1 MAKHPPYHLRT
12 NKAVDRL
19 LLIKQIKAVI
29 MADVGLKNCSTYH
42 SLGGPF
48 MEDLHL
54 VHGEIPSM
62 PLVCIESHFQTHL
75 RQKNHAFSTNLEL
88 KNSTINDFIIH
99 SYDPLNSDIF
109 WLDYTDFNLSRL
121 SEIQTLLR
129 LLLPGSLLRITV
141 AARNP
146 TSANDLPDG
155 IEDLLKDK
163 IKKSKLELFKKSFEA
178 FLPPKFLNNK
188 STNSQK
194 SFNAVVQQIIRLA
207 ISECL
212 DKTTD
217 REFIHIQSCYYND
230 GSPMLSI
237 TGLVC
242 ERSKQI
248 STRRRLQK
256 SGLVVDKNWTN
267 IEEIN
272 LPFLSLQERFI
283 LNKVLPHS
291 DNTKLAGDALHDTL
305 KYNIEQSEANSIAAL
320 SQYAVY
326 RHEYPTFVRFNI

>member
-19 LLIKQIKAVI
+19 LLIKQIKAAV

-54 VHGEIPSM
+54 VHGAIPSM
-62 PLVCIESHFQTHL
+62 PLVCIESHHQTHL
-75 RQKNHAFSTNLEL
+75 RQKNHTFSTNLEL

-99 SYDPLNSDIF
+99 SYDPINPDIF
-109 WLDYTDFNLSRL
+109 WLDYTDFTLSRL

-141 AARNP
+141 ATRNP
-146 TSANDLPDG
+146 ASANDLPDG
-155 IEDLLKDK
+155 IEDLLKIK
-163 IKKSKLELFKKSFEA
+163 IKESKLELFKKSFEA
-178 FLPPKFLNNK
+178 FLPPKFHSTK

-194 SFNAVVQQIIRLA
+194 SFNVLVQQIIRLA

-212 DKTTD
+212 DKTSD
-217 REFIHIQSCYYND
+217 REFIHLQSCYYND
-230 GSPMLSI
+230 GSPMLSV
-237 TGLVC
+237 TGLIC

-248 STRRRLQK
+248 STRRKLQK
-256 SGLVVDKNWTN
+256 SGLNVDKDWAA

-291 DNTKLAGDALHDTL
+291 DNTKFVGEVLHDALQ
-305 KYNIEQSEANSIAAL
+305 YNIEQNEANSVAAL
-320 SQYAVY
+320 SQYATY